1 MQSYGADQDV
11 EFQLSGEK
19 LGNIIPAR
27 KFVGWY
33 NGLPAEKDIS
43 VNLAAETVAI
53 FGQGNVAI
61 DVARILLKSVDELK
75 VLLVIPAKKMSS
87 QNLLTSSFSHTEDRH
102 RRTCVS
108 EISRIQSKKCTL
120 NR

>member
-11 EFQLSGEK
+11 EFQIPGEK
-19 LGNIIPAR
+19 LNNIIPAR

-33 NGLPAEKDIS
+33 NGLPAEKDIPI
-43 VNLAAETVAI
+43 NLAAETVAI

-75 VLLVIPAKKMSS
+75 VLLVYSCENKKLSKFTNIS
-87 QNLLTSSFSHTEDRH
+87 IFSH
-102 RRTCVS
+102 RRQTS
-108 EISRIQSKKCTL
+108 L
-120 NR
+120 NMH

>member
-11 EFQLSGEK
+11 EFQIPGEN
-19 LGNIIPAR
+19 LENIIPAR

-33 NGLPAEKDIS
+33 NGLPTDKNIS
-43 VNLAAETVAI
+43 INLAAETVTI

-75 VLLVIPAKKMSS
+75 VLQEYSYEK
-87 QNLLTSSFSHTEDRH
+87 LL
-102 RRTCVS
+102 
-108 EISRIQSKKCTL
+108 
-120 NR
+120 